1 MSQLFVIYKEKKYF
15 KISQK
20 EFQLK
25 ALINIGPI
33 NNIKID
39 I

>member
-1 MSQLFVIYKEKKYF
+1 MSQLFIYKEKKYF

-25 ALINIGPI
+25 ALNNTNPI
-33 NNIKID
+33 NNIKMNI
-39 I
+39 

>member
-20 EFQLK
+20 ELQLK
-25 ALINIGPI
+25 AMNNTDPV
-33 NNIKID
+33 NNIKMD